1 MAFLIRFLKSCISS
15 KIIRTHLPRNQ
26 KIYLSIILNILLRIC
41 HMSYGNFF
49 ELLLLYKAKQ
59 KHKGITKVLT
69 VAVSEL

>member
-1 MAFLIRFLKSCISS
+1 
-15 KIIRTHLPRNQ
+15 
-26 KIYLSIILNILLRIC
+26 
-41 HMSYGNFF
+41 MSYGNFF